1 MPGGRW
7 GPVGKSWAAGSQ
19 QGLQEAEWGHGR
31 SALWAPRGQGAGV
44 CGPKQVLIWD
54 LLDE

>member
-1 MPGGRW
+1 M
-7 GPVGKSWAAGSQ
+7 GKSWAAGSQ
-19 QGLQEAEWGHGR
+19 QGLQEVEWGHGR

-44 CGPKQVLIWD
+44 CGSLCPVRGPKQVLIWD